1 MARIN
6 DYIKKTTS
14 RKDVRLFVKIAS
26 HLLKGCEKCASL
38 KREEQLRLN
47 IALTEQSSE
56 AAVKAASLVLYLA
69 LTGMRTRE
77 KTEWNID
84 LYEILHGYAYYK
96 CGCEVCGF
104 TANFDGV
111 FDIER
116 CYYLVKEYIQDIQKS
131 GGEIRFKID
140 LSKFTVLMDV
150 QYSELCDDCAA
161 MPGRVAWFKENM
173 RPDSLLQGSIY
184 SHGLATGFGV
194 NEVSSEKAEDNLKK
208 FLCLSEEKEIC
219 CSWKTQQIGGFGL
232 FVRGEVTIASN
243 KDLWSYI
250 GYTGNRDFNVDENYE
265 YLIDRKEDLDLTVWD
280 HTEFFV
286 KPKEVIAFWAKDWFV
301 RDIPGGREL
310 VEKLQG
316 WGYKVYITRRRH
328 R

>member
-1 MARIN
+1 MLKE
-6 DYIKKTTS
+6 DIKKMLDT
-14 RKDVRLFVKIAS
+14 RKAPFNME
-26 HLLKGCEKCASL
+26 LKGSDL
-38 KREEQLRLN
+38 TPFNVEQIIEMFLY
-47 IALTEQSSE
+47 TEYSMENGVSE
-56 AAVKAASLVLYLA
+56 YQEVF
-69 LTGMRTRE
+69 
-77 KTEWNID
+77 D
-84 LYEILHGYAYYK
+84 
-96 CGCEVCGF
+96 CGCF
-104 TANFDGV
+104 
-111 FDIER
+111 
-116 CYYLVKEYIQDIQKS
+116 YMQEYDPTPHTL
-131 GGEIRFKID
+131 EW
-140 LSKFTVLMDV
+140 LMDHI
-150 QYSELCDDCAA
+150 LDIKDDIKKLEFIIYYDDESDSMGSPTIYVDRSDICEECLET
-161 MPGRVAWFKENM
+161 PRRVAELKQTM
-173 RPDSLLQGSIY
+173 RPDSLFQQAIY

-194 NEVSSEKAEDNLKK
+194 NEVSSERAEENLKN
-208 FLCLSEEKEIC
+208 LLDLVGSGKEIC